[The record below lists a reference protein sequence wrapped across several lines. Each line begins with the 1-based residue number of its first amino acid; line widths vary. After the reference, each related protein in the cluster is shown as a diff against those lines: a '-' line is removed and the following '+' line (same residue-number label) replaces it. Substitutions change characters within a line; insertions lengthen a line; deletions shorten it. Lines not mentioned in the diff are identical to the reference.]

1 MLETIRIYGRPRL
14 VAILG
19 MGFSSGLPL
28 ALSGSTLA
36 LWLADAQV
44 SLREIGLFAL
54 VAVSY
59 NFKFLWAPL
68 VDRLAIPGL
77 TRRLG
82 RRRSWAI
89 LFQAGVALS
98 LLGLSLTDPAAAPV
112 PTALM
117 AVLVAFF
124 SASQDIVVDAYR
136 VELLL
141 PEEQGAGAAATQ
153 FGYRLGMIASGAGAL
168 YAAAAWGWPAAYQV
182 MAALMLVGV
191 ATVLATPE
199 PQVERAPRGG
209 FAETVLAPFRDFA
222 LRPRWF
228 LILLFVLVYKMAD
241 AVTGHYAGPLYLS
254 LGFSKIEIAS
264 ISKVFGIIATIVGVA
279 LGGSLVYRYGT
290 IRTLFL
296 GAVLQMG
303 SNAMYVAQALAG
315 HDLTVLT
322 ATIAF
327 ENVAGGIG
335 SAAFVAYLS
344 ALCSRTY
351 TATQYAL
358 LSALAAFA
366 RNFFVSAG
374 GAAADWLGWLWFFVF
389 SIGLPLPGLAL
400 LLWLALRTRPEGGLA
415 EEIGSSGR

>member
-1 MLETIRIYGRPRL
+1 MLETLKIYGRPRL
-14 VAILG
+14 LAILG

-36 LWLADAQV
+36 LWLADAQI

-54 VAVSY
+54 VAISY

-77 TRRLG
+77 TPRLG
-82 RRRSWAI
+82 RRRSWAL
-89 LFQAGVALS
+89 LFQAGVAAS
-98 LLGLSLTDPAAAPV
+98 LMGLSLTDPVAAPM

-136 VELLL
+136 VELLR

-153 FGYRLGMIASGAGAL
+153 FGYRIGMIASGAGAL
-168 YAAAAWGWPAAYQV
+168 YAAEAWGWPVAYRI
-182 MAALMLVGV
+182 MAGLMLVGM
-191 ATVLATPE
+191 ATVLATAE
-199 PQVERAPRGG
+199 PLVERAPRGG
-209 FAETVLAPFRDFA
+209 FAATVLAPFRDFA
-222 LRPRWF
+222 QRPAWAG
-228 LILLFVLVYKMAD
+228 ILLFVLVYKMAD

-254 LGFSKIEIAS
+254 LGFSKIEIAN
-264 ISKVFGIIATIVGVA
+264 ISKVFGIIATIGGVA
-279 LGGSLVYRYGT
+279 LGGSLVYRLGT
-290 IRTLFL
+290 FKTLLL
-296 GAVLQMG
+296 GALLQMG
-303 SNAMYVAQALAG
+303 SNAMYVVQALVG

-327 ENVAGGIG
+327 ENIAGGIG

-344 ALCSRTY
+344 GLCSRAY

-400 LLWLALRTRPEGGLA
+400 LMWLMLRRRGSADPVEEVA
-415 EEIGSSGR
+415 EAAR

>member
-1 MLETIRIYGRPRL
+1 MLETIKIYGRPRL
-14 VAILG
+14 LAILG

-28 ALSGSTLA
+28 ALTGSTLA
-36 LWLADAQV
+36 LWLADAHV

-77 TRRLG
+77 TPRFG
-82 RRRSWAI
+82 RRRSWAL
-89 LFQAGVALS
+89 LFQFGIAASLVGV
-98 LLGLSLTDPAAAPV
+98 SLTDPIAAPFW
-112 PTALM
+112 TAVM

-153 FGYRLGMIASGAGAL
+153 FGYRLGMIAAGAGAL
-168 YAAAAWGWPAAYQV
+168 YAAEAWGWPAAYRV
-182 MAALMLVGV
+182 MAGLMLIGM
-191 ATVLATPE
+191 ATVLATAE
-199 PQVERAPRGG
+199 PTVDRPPRGG
-209 FAETVLAPFRDFA
+209 FAATVLAPFRDFA
-222 LRPRWF
+222 RHPGWVG
-228 LILLFVLVYKMAD
+228 ILVFVLVYKMAD
-241 AVTGHYAGPLYLS
+241 AVTGHYASLLYRS
-254 LGFSKIEIAS
+254 LGFTLGEIAG
-264 ISKVFGIIATIVGVA
+264 ISKVFGVIATIGGVA
-279 LGGSLVYRYGT
+279 LGGTLVYRFGT
-290 IRTLFL
+290 FKTLL
-296 GAVLQMG
+296 IGAILQMG
-303 SNAMYVAQALAG
+303 SNAMYVVQALVG

-327 ENVAGGIG
+327 ENIAGGIG

-374 GAAADWLGWLWFFVF
+374 GAVAEWLGWLWFFVF
-389 SIGLPLPGLAL
+389 SIGLPLPGLL
-400 LLWLALRTRPEGGLA
+400 LLAWLMLRAPQRDGLVEETA
-415 EEIGSSGR
+415 EAAR

>member
-1 MLETIRIYGRPRL
+1 MLETLKIYGRPRL
-14 VAILG
+14 LAILG

-28 ALSGSTLA
+28 ALTGSTLA
-36 LWLADAQV
+36 LWLADAHV

-77 TRRLG
+77 TPRFG
-82 RRRSWAI
+82 RRRSWAL
-89 LFQAGVALS
+89 LFQFGIAASLVGV
-98 LLGLSLTDPAAAPV
+98 SLTDPIAAPFW
-112 PTALM
+112 TAVM

-153 FGYRLGMIASGAGAL
+153 FGYRLGMIAAGAGAL
-168 YAAAAWGWPAAYQV
+168 YAAEAWGWPAAYRV
-182 MAALMLVGV
+182 MAGLMLIGM
-191 ATVLATPE
+191 ATVLATAE
-199 PQVERAPRGG
+199 PTVDRPPRGG
-209 FAETVLAPFRDFA
+209 FAATVLAPFRDFA
-222 LRPRWF
+222 RHPGWVG
-228 LILLFVLVYKMAD
+228 ILVFVLVYKMAD
-241 AVTGHYAGPLYLS
+241 AVTGHYASLLYRS
-254 LGFSKIEIAS
+254 LGFTLGEIAG
-264 ISKVFGIIATIVGVA
+264 ISKVFGVIATIGGVA
-279 LGGSLVYRYGT
+279 LGGTLVYRFGT
-290 IRTLFL
+290 FKTLL
-296 GAVLQMG
+296 IGAVLQMG
-303 SNAMYVAQALAG
+303 SNAMYVVQALVG

-322 ATIAF
+322 MTIAF
-327 ENVAGGIG
+327 ENIAGGIG

-374 GAAADWLGWLWFFVF
+374 GAAAEWLGWLWFFVF
-389 SIGLPLPGLAL
+389 SIGLPLPGLL
-400 LLWLALRTRPEGGLA
+400 LLAWLMLRAPRDDLA
-415 EEIGSSGR
+415 EETAGDAR

>member
-1 MLETIRIYGRPRL
+1 MLETLKIYGRPRL
-14 VAILG
+14 LAILG
-19 MGFSSGLPL
+19 MGFASGLPL
-28 ALSGSTLA
+28 ALTGSTLA

-44 SLREIGLFAL
+44 SLKEIGLFAL

-68 VDRLAIPGL
+68 IDRLAIPGL
-77 TRRLG
+77 TARLG
-82 RRRSWAI
+82 RRRSWA
-89 LFQAGVALS
+89 LVFQLGVAAS
-98 LLGLSLTDPAAAPV
+98 LAGLALTDPAKAPLA
-112 PTALM
+112 TALM

-136 VELLL
+136 VELLKT
-141 PEEQGAGAAATQ
+141 EEQGAGAAATQ

-168 YAAAAWGWPAAYQV
+168 YAAEAWGWPAAYLT
-182 MAALMLVGV
+182 MAGLMAIGM

-199 PQVERAPRGG
+199 PVVERAPRGG

-222 LRPRWF
+222 RHPGWVG
-228 LILLFVLVYKMAD
+228 ILGFVLVYKMAD
-241 AVTGHYAGPLYLS
+241 AVAGHYAGPLYLS
-254 LGFSKIEIAS
+254 LGFSKIEIAN
-264 ISKVFGIIATIVGVA
+264 ISKVFGVLATIVGVA
-279 LGGSLVYRYGT
+279 LGGTLVYRLGLV
-290 IRTLFL
+290 RTLVL
-296 GAVLQMG
+296 GALLQMG
-303 SNAMYVAQALAG
+303 SNAMYVVQDLAG
-315 HDLTVLT
+315 HDLRVLT
-322 ATIAF
+322 ATIAV

-344 ALCSRTY
+344 ALCNRAY

-374 GAAADWLGWLWFFVF
+374 GAAAEWLGWFWFFVW

-400 LLWLALRTRPEGGLA
+400 IAWLTLRAIPGRQA
-415 EEIGSSGR
+415 VEEIAPPGR

>member
-1 MLETIRIYGRPRL
+1 
-14 VAILG
+14 
-19 MGFSSGLPL
+19 
-28 ALSGSTLA
+28 
-36 LWLADAQV
+36 
-44 SLREIGLFAL
+44 
-54 VAVSY
+54 
-59 NFKFLWAPL
+59 
-68 VDRLAIPGL
+68 
-77 TRRLG
+77 
-82 RRRSWAI
+82 
-89 LFQAGVALS
+89 
-98 LLGLSLTDPAAAPV
+98 V
-112 PTALM
+112 PTALL

-136 VELLL
+136 VELLAE
-141 PEEQGAGAAATQ
+141 EEQGAGAAATQ

-168 YAAAAWGWPAAYQV
+168 YAAQAFGWPGAYLT
-182 MAALMLVGV
+182 MAALMVVGM

-199 PQVERAPRGG
+199 PVVDQPPRGG
-209 FAETVLAPFRDFA
+209 FVATVIAPFRDFA
-222 LRPRWF
+222 RHPRWAV
-228 LILLFVLVYKMAD
+228 ILLFVLVYKMAD

-254 LGFSKIEIAS
+254 LGFSKIEIAN
-264 ISKVFGIIATIVGVA
+264 ISKVFGIMATIAGVA

-296 GAVLQMG
+296 GALLQMG
-303 SNAMYVAQALAG
+303 SNAMYVLQALAG

-327 ENVAGGIG
+327 ENIAGGIG

-344 ALCSRTY
+344 ALCSRSY

-389 SIGLPLPGLAL
+389 SVGLPLPGLAL
-400 LLWLALRTRPEGGLA
+400 LAWLALRTRPEGGLA
-415 EEIGSSGR
+415 EETGGTGR

>member
-1 MLETIRIYGRPRL
+1 MLETLKIYGRPRL
-14 VAILG
+14 LAILG

-36 LWLADAQV
+36 LWLADAHV

-68 VDRLAIPGL
+68 VDRLALPGL
-77 TRRLG
+77 TARLG
-82 RRRSWAI
+82 RRRSWAL
-89 LFQAGVALS
+89 LFQLGVAAS
-98 LLGLSLTDPAAAPV
+98 LIGLSLTDPVAAPA

-136 VELLL
+136 VELLRA
-141 PEEQGAGAAATQ
+141 EEQGAGAAATQ

-168 YAAAAWGWPAAYQV
+168 YAAEAWGWPAAYRV
-182 MAALMLVGV
+182 MASLMLVGI
-191 ATVLATPE
+191 ATVLATRE
-199 PQVERAPRGG
+199 PVVDRPARGG
-209 FAETVLAPFRDFA
+209 FAATVLAPFRDFA
-222 LRPRWF
+222 RHPGWIG
-228 LILLFVLVYKMAD
+228 ILVFVLVYKMAD

-254 LGFSKIEIAS
+254 LGFSKIEIAN
-264 ISKVFGIIATIVGVA
+264 ISKVFGIIATILGVA
-279 LGGSLVYRYGT
+279 LGGSLVYRLGT
-290 IRTLFL
+290 FRTLL
-296 GAVLQMG
+296 VGALLQMG
-303 SNAMYVAQALAG
+303 SNAMYVVQALAG
-315 HDLTVLT
+315 HDLTILT
-322 ATIAF
+322 VTIGF
-327 ENVAGGIG
+327 ENIAGGIG

-344 ALCSRTY
+344 ALCSRAY

-374 GAAADWLGWLWFFVF
+374 GAVADWLGWLWFFVF
-389 SIGLPLPGLAL
+389 SIGLPLPGLVL
-400 LLWLALRTRPEGGLA
+400 LAWLMIRSRAEHDPV
-415 EEIGSSGR
+415 EEIAEATR